1 MIIPSYPYSPA
12 GQFETSHVKF
22 SLRVARRN
30 QRFTIYINIYIYT
43 CGLRFGCLECSWNIK
58 DAIFLVRRIDLQ
70 GWRCHILKPPK
81 CHLKKK
87 SFRTQKAARKE
98 KPYLLHK
105 IIFVLTTGCCNHG
118 TFGYSHAPLINPLSG
133 FALWELEKPNKTRDI
148 FKEIGAYRR
157 LSQSSWTFLAILT
170 PSNFSC
176 KSPAGPFSTN
186 SPGVENKTISEWQ
199 AWNLAMSHQNGNLA
213 LK

>member
-1 MIIPSYPYSPA
+1 MKYQGCNLL
-12 GQFETSHVKF
+12 GQKNR
-22 SLRVARRN
+22 LARVA
-30 QRFTIYINIYIYT
+30 
-43 CGLRFGCLECSWNIK
+43 LS
-58 DAIFLVRRIDLQ
+58 
-70 GWRCHILKPPK
+70 HIEATKMPFEEKILSNPK
-81 CHLKKK
+81 GG
-87 SFRTQKAARKE
+87 RKE

-148 FKEIGAYRR
+148 FKEIGA
-157 LSQSSWTFLAILT
+157 SPGDFPKAVGPFLRF
-170 PSNFSC
+170 PQQFF

-199 AWNLAMSHQNGNLA
+199 A
-213 LK
+213 

>member
-1 MIIPSYPYSPA
+1 MNAHEISRMQSSWSEESTCKGGAVTYWSHQNAIWRKNP
-12 GQFETSHVKF
+12 FEPK
-22 SLRVARRN
+22 RRP
-30 QRFTIYINIYIYT
+30 
-43 CGLRFGCLECSWNIK
+43 
-58 DAIFLVRRIDLQ
+58 Q
-70 GWRCHILKPPK
+70 G
-81 CHLKKK
+81 
-87 SFRTQKAARKE
+87 KA
-98 KPYLLHK
+98 YLLHK

-199 AWNLAMSHQNGNLA
+199 AWNVAMSHQNGNLA
-213 LK
+213 SKWNAKQINKGWLWECIVL